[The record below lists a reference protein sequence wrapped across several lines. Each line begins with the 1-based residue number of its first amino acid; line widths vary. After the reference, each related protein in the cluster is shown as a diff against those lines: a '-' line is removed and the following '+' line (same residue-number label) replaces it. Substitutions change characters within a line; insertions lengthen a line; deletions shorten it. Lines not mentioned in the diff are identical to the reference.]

1 MIKMIESRR
10 LMKAMNMAR
19 WTIMMTMMLRIM
31 ESSNMMMYM
40 VREWMII
47 NLMLEIPMNA
57 MRD

>member
-1 MIKMIESRR
+1 
-10 LMKAMNMAR
+10 MNMAR

-31 ESSNMMMYM
+31 ESSNMTMYM